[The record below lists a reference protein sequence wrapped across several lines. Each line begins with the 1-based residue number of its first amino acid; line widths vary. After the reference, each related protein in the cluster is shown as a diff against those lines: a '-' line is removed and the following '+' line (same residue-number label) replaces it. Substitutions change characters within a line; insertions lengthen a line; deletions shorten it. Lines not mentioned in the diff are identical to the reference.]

1 MVLRL
6 QELVQL
12 LVLRAGADRPTFT
25 GLREAPLEVPLE
37 VELLFELLPAER
49 ALVPGRLQVDASA
62 VLQQILL
69 LAEREAAG
77 VALER
82 LLLRM
87 RPQMVEEAR
96 HLLYR
101 ILALFMGAFE
111 DFLRPLL
118 GVRLPQN
125 VDSELSRVRQV
136 VRALFEAVENGLQLR
151 GLRIHAKG
159 EHARVDLVFVHARLP
174 EHVCDGLEL
183 IRVLVEPLD
192 DGGARRAVRVGGW
205 VQLAAEVL
213 FEGEHALVWILSLQ
227 SRTVSLRIRLRHGRG
242 FNLVISFLK
251 DLVDSLFQGGLS
263 QKGAVPLQKLLVLS
277 YSFVLAIWPRLR
289 PVASY
294 Q

>member
-12 LVLRAGADRPTFT
+12 LVLRADADRLAFA

-69 LAEREAAG
+69 LAERETAG
-77 VALER
+77 DALER

-101 ILALFMGAFE
+101 VLALFMRAFE
-111 DFLRPLL
+111 DLLRPLL

-136 VRALFEAVENGLQLR
+136 VSALFEAVEDGLQLR
-151 GLRIHAKG
+151 GLRIHTKG

-192 DGGARRAVRVGGW
+192 DGGVRRAVRVGGR

-213 FEGEHALVWILSLQ
+213 FEGEHALVRILSLL
-227 SRTVSLRIRLRHGRG
+227 SRRVARRIRLRHG

-263 QKGAVPLQKLLVLS
+263 QKGAVPLQKLRVLS
-277 YSFVLAIWPRLR
+277 YSFVLAMCPRLG

>member
-12 LVLRAGADRPTFT
+12 LVLRADADRLAFA

-69 LAEREAAG
+69 LAERETAG

-101 ILALFMGAFE
+101 VLALFMRAFE
-111 DFLRPLL
+111 DLPRPLL

-136 VRALFEAVENGLQLR
+136 VSALFEAVEDGLQLR
-151 GLRIHAKG
+151 GVRIHAEG
-159 EHARVDLVFVHARLP
+159 ELARVDLVFVHARLP

-192 DGGARRAVRVGGW
+192 DGGVRRAVRVGGR

-213 FEGEHALVWILSLQ
+213 FEGEHALVRILSLLC
-227 SRTVSLRIRLRHGRG
+227 RRVARRIRLRHG

-263 QKGAVPLQKLLVLS
+263 QKGAVPLQKLRVLS
-277 YSFVLAIWPRLR
+277 YSFVLAMCPRLG